1 MNLRRLRLVMWKELL
16 QLRRDRLLL
25 PLVFVMPIM
34 YVIMFGYVVASDVRN
49 LPTAIVDGDRT
60 EVSRQ
65 IVDAFSSSGYFVITD
80 RPTSEASLRPL
91 IDGGRVKVAIV
102 IERGTAA
109 ALARGETVPLGVIV
123 DGADSKTASVASGYA
138 AEIVAAFDQRLLEA
152 AGRATGGPRIDA
164 RVRVMF
170 NPSLKSVNAMV
181 PGLVASIL
189 MLSILAIMSQAVVR
203 ERARGTLEQM
213 MVTPI
218 TRAEYL
224 TGKVLPYVAIA
235 TVQMTFVVL
244 IGRYWFN
251 VPFNGSWLTV
261 IVGLVLFTLTSI
273 GMGLLISLVSRTQ
286 QQAQQTVMFVM
297 IPVMVLSG
305 FIFPIESMPAAIVPI
320 TYLIPLRYALVVL
333 RGAFLKGSSIADM
346 WTQFAAMVV
355 FAVLIFGLAVSRFHK
370 RLAE

>member
-1 MNLRRLRLVMWKELL
+1 MKARRVRLVMWKELL
-16 QLRRDRLLL
+16 QLRRDHLLL
-25 PLVFVMPIM
+25 PLIFIMPIM
-34 YVIMFGYVVASDVRN
+34 YVIMFGYVVGSDVRN
-49 LPTAIVDGDRT
+49 LPTAVIDGDRT
-60 EVSRQ
+60 VVSRQ
-65 IVDAFSSSGYFVITD
+65 LIDAFSSSGYFVVTQ
-80 RPTSEASLRPL
+80 RPSSEASLQPL
-91 IDGGRVKVAIV
+91 IDGGQVKVAIV

-109 ALARGETVPLGVIV
+109 ALERGETVPLGIIV

-152 AGRATGGPRIDA
+152 AGRASGGPVIDA

-181 PGLVASIL
+181 PGLVCSIL
-189 MLSILAIMSQAVVR
+189 MLSIMVIMSQAVVR

-235 TVQMTFVVL
+235 TVQMTFIVL
-244 IGRYWFN
+244 IGRYWFG
-251 VPFNGSWLTV
+251 VPFNGSVWTV
-261 IVGLVLFTLTSI
+261 ALGLVLFTFTSI
-273 GMGLLISLVSRTQ
+273 GMGLLISLVSKTQ

-297 IPVMVLSG
+297 IPTMVLSG
-305 FIFPIESMPAAIVPI
+305 FIFPIESMPAAIVPV

-333 RGAFLKGSSIADM
+333 RGAFLKGSGVIDL
-346 WTQFAAMVV
+346 WQPLAAMVV
-355 FAVLIFGLAVSRFHK
+355 FGVVIFGLAVSRFQK

>member
-1 MNLRRLRLVMWKELL
+1 MKARRVRLIMWKELL

-25 PLVFVMPIM
+25 PLVFIMPIM
-34 YVIMFGYVVASDVRN
+34 YVIMFGYVVGSDVRN

-60 EVSRQ
+60 VASRQ
-65 IVDAFSSSGYFVITD
+65 LIDAFSSSGYFVVTQ
-80 RPTSEASLRPL
+80 RPSSETSLQPL
-91 IDGGRVKVAIV
+91 IDQGRVKVAIV
-102 IERGTAA
+102 IQRGTAA
-109 ALARGETVPLGVIV
+109 ALERGETVPLGIIV

-181 PGLVASIL
+181 PGLVCSIL
-189 MLSILAIMSQAVVR
+189 MLSIMVIMSQAVVR

-235 TVQMTFVVL
+235 TVQMTFIVL
-244 IGRYWFN
+244 IGRYWFG
-251 VPFNGSWLTV
+251 VPFNGSVWTV
-261 IVGLVLFTLTSI
+261 ALGLVLFTFTSI
-273 GMGLLISLVSRTQ
+273 GMGLLISLVSKTQ

-297 IPVMVLSG
+297 IPTMVLSG
-305 FIFPIESMPAAIVPI
+305 FIFPIESMPAAIVPV

-333 RGAFLKGSSIADM
+333 RGAFLKGSGILDLWAPL
-346 WTQFAAMVV
+346 AAMVV
-355 FAVLIFGLAVSRFHK
+355 FGVVIFGLAVSRFQK

>member
-1 MNLRRLRLVMWKELL
+1 MNPRRVRLIMWKELL

-25 PLVFVMPIM
+25 PLIFIMPVM
-34 YVIMFGYVVASDVRN
+34 YVIMFGYVVGSDVRD
-49 LPTAIVDGDRT
+49 LPTAVVDGDRT
-60 EVSRQ
+60 VMSQRLT
-65 IVDAFSSSGYFVITD
+65 DAFSSSGYFVVTQ
-80 RPTSEASLRPL
+80 RPAGEAALQPL
-91 IDGGRVKVAIV
+91 LDTGQAKVAI
-102 IERGTAA
+102 IIQRGTEA

-138 AEIVAAFDQRLLEA
+138 AEIVAAFDRRLLVE
-152 AGRATGGPRIDA
+152 AGRTTGGPVIDA

-181 PGLVASIL
+181 PGLVGSVL
-189 MLSILAIMSQAVVR
+189 MLSIMVIMSQAVVR

-224 TGKVLPYVAIA
+224 TGKVLPYVGIA
-235 TVQMTFVVL
+235 TVQMTFIVL
-244 IGRYWFN
+244 IGRYWFG
-251 VPFNGSWLTV
+251 VPFNGSVWTV
-261 IVGLVLFTLTSI
+261 ALGLVLFTLTSV

-297 IPVMVLSG
+297 IPTMVLSG

-333 RGAFLKGSSIADM
+333 RGAFLKGSGVIDLWAPLV
-346 WTQFAAMVV
+346 AMVV
-355 FAVLIFGLAVSRFHK
+355 FAAVIFGLAVTRFQK

>member
-1 MNLRRLRLVMWKELL
+1 MNLRRLRLIMWKEML

-25 PLVFVMPIM
+25 PLIFIMPIM
-34 YVIMFGYVVASDVRN
+34 YVIMFGYVVGSDVKN
-49 LPTAIVDGDRT
+49 LPTAVVDYDHTLMSQR
-60 EVSRQ
+60 
-65 IVDAFSSSGYFVITD
+65 IVDAFSSSGYFVIAQHPTD
-80 RPTSEASLRPL
+80 ETALRPL
-91 IDGGRVKVAIV
+91 IDSGRAKVGVI

-109 ALARGETVPLGVIV
+109 ALARGEVVPLGIIV

-138 AEIVAAFDQRLLEA
+138 AQIVAAFDQRLLAA
-152 AGRATGGPRIDA
+152 AGRAGGGPVIDA

-189 MLSILAIMSQAVVR
+189 MLSIMVIMSQAVVR

-224 TGKVLPYVAIA
+224 TGKVVPYVGIAAI
-235 TVQMTFVVL
+235 QMTFIVL

-251 VPFNGSWLTV
+251 VPFNGSVWTV
-261 IVGLVLFTLTSI
+261 ALGLILFTLTSV
-273 GMGLLISLVSRTQ
+273 GMGLLISLVSKTQ

-297 IPVMVLSG
+297 IPTMVLSG
-305 FIFPIESMPAAIVPI
+305 FIFPIESMPPAIVPL

-333 RGAFLKGSSIADM
+333 RSAFLKGSGVADL
-346 WTQFAAMVV
+346 WPQLLAMVV
-355 FAVLIFGLAVSRFHK
+355 FAIAIFGLAVSRFQK

>member
-1 MNLRRLRLVMWKELL
+1 MSLRRVRLIIWKELL

-25 PLVFVMPIM
+25 PLVFIMPIM
-34 YVIMFGYVVASDVRN
+34 YVIMFGYVVGSDVRN
-49 LPTAIVDGDRT
+49 LSTAVIDHDRT
-60 EVSRQ
+60 ATSQR
-65 IVDAFSSSGYFVITD
+65 IIDAFSSSGYFVITQ
-80 RPTSEASLRPL
+80 RPPSEASLQPL
-91 IDGGRVKVAIV
+91 IDSGRAKVALV
-102 IERGTAA
+102 IERGTEAS
-109 ALARGETVPLGVIV
+109 LARGETVPLSVIV

-138 AEIVAAFDQRLLEA
+138 AETVAALDRELLA
-152 AGRATGGPRIDA
+152 KAGRATGGPVIDA

-189 MLSILAIMSQAVVR
+189 MLSIMVIMSQAVVR

-224 TGKVLPYVAIA
+224 TGKVLPYVGIA
-235 TVQMTFVVL
+235 AVQMTFVVL
-244 IGRYWFN
+244 IGLYWFG
-251 VPFNGSWLTV
+251 VPFNGSVWTV
-261 IVGLVLFTLTSI
+261 ALGLVLFTLTSI

-297 IPVMVLSG
+297 IPTMVLSG
-305 FIFPIESMPAAIVPI
+305 FIFPIESMPPAIVPI

-333 RGAFLKGSSIADM
+333 RSAFLKGSGVADL
-346 WTQFAAMVV
+346 WAPLAAMVA
-355 FAVLIFGLAVSRFHK
+355 FAVGIFGLAVSRFRK
-370 RLAE
+370 RLAS